1 MRVQHMHHR
10 ACGCGYAG
18 ARERRP
24 AASARALWVATI
36 LPRSPTSG
44 IPQCAAAQTVV
55 QPVTLAVTS
64 ASERALIR
72 SKVTLGGTLLRAGAA
87 WGDRRG
93 RLPGDVV
100 ARKAGAERV
109 GGDDLQHVQADLWP
123 VWYRSV
129 LLGPGDTGPDVG
141 HLARFAAV
149 VDGDAVFCGD
159 LNYLSVV

>member
-1 MRVQHMHHR
+1 MQHMR
-10 ACGCGYAG
+10 GTSGRGYAG

-24 AASARALWVATI
+24 AACPGALWVATI
-36 LPRSPTSG
+36 LPGSPSRRVT
-44 IPQCAAAQTVV
+44 QCVTAQTVV
-55 QPVTLAVTS
+55 QPVTLAVTA

-72 SKVTLGGTLLRAGAA
+72 SKVTLGGTLLRAGAV

-100 ARKAGAERV
+100 ARKAGADRV

-129 LLGPGDTGPDVG
+129 LL
-141 HLARFAAV
+141 
-149 VDGDAVFCGD
+149 
-159 LNYLSVV
+159 